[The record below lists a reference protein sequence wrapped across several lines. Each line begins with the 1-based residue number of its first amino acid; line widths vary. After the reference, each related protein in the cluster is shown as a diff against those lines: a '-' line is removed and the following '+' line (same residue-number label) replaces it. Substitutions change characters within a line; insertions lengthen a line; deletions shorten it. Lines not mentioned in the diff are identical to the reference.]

1 MQNTSRRR
9 FIKQTVVGTT
19 GIAVL
24 PLFQSCKVA
33 SSDTIRFGIIG
44 LGQQAMNLMMGFSR
58 ISGIQVVAG
67 ADVYGIKRERFQKRM
82 DDYYQEVGES
92 VEVKTYK
99 NYKELL
105 DRSDID
111 AVVIATIFQE
121 DLSAIA
127 SLSSNGITSPADLD
141 GKMYASYQAR
151 YEDEIVRQMIKNDG
165 GKGDFKIVN
174 PEKLGIWNTIIK
186 GKSDATWIFRN
197 WEGIQAENEGID
209 LNLFKMADYGI
220 PYGYSPIIMTSK
232 KGVAKRARGYAHFLE
247 ATKKGYLYA
256 QDNPSEAVECFASHV
271 AEQDLNIDLVQ
282 SQIFSSPFYGN
293 MDNWGV
299 LEKQKVNQYL
309 DWLLENKLEEQPFNF
324 EDVVLSG
331 LV

>member
-1 MQNTSRRR
+1 MEKFKIALDWTANTNHTGFYVAKEKGYYLEMGLEVIIETPDTDNYS
-9 FIKQTVVGTT
+9 TT
-19 GIAVL
+19 PAK
-24 PLFQSCKVA
+24 KVE
-33 SSDTIRFGIIG
+33 
-44 LGQQAMNLMMGFSR
+44 LGQVDMALCPF
-58 ISGIQVVAG
+58 
-67 ADVYGIKRERFQKRM
+67 
-82 DDYYQEVGES
+82 ES
-92 VEVKTYK
+92 VVSYRTKT
-99 NYKELL
+99 NAF
-105 DRSDID
+105 D

-151 YEDEIVRQMIKNDG
+151 YEDEMVRQMIKNDG
-165 GKGDFKIVN
+165 GKGDFKIVY

-232 KGVAKRARGYAHFLE
+232 KGVAKRARGYAQFLE